1 MSLNL
6 RIYIP
11 CQESSQQT
19 LCHESKLEFQ
29 KIEAVQVWLQPDE
42 WILQSVIFNEE
53 IEASKELLHFS
64 IFPASQQ
71 FLYILVIKFRR
82 DNIVVTGPVRTRNTL
97 LSTLTDFNL
106 LFIPL

>member
-53 IEASKELLHFS
+53 IEASKELIHFS

-71 FLYILVIKFRR
+71 FLYIRYTGHKISKGQYCRNR
-82 DNIVVTGPVRTRNTL
+82 PCTYEKYVTIY
-97 LSTLTDFNL
+97 SY
-106 LFIPL
+106 

>member
-53 IEASKELLHFS
+53 IEASKELLLNISS
-64 IFPASQQ
+64 IST
-71 FLYILVIKFRR
+71 ILVYTGHKISKGQYCRNR
-82 DNIVVTGPVRTRNTL
+82 PCTYEKYVTIY
-97 LSTLTDFNL
+97 SY
-106 LFIPL
+106 